1 MNNPFYNKNVVSIRD
16 FTRDDLE
23 YLFHI
28 ADNIDSNSLTDTL
41 QNKLLGLVF
50 FEPSTRTR
58 LSFEAAMNSLGGKCI
73 GFSESSS
80 SSIEKGENLNDTL
93 ITMSQYVDALVL
105 RHQRDGVA
113 RFASEIC
120 NKPVIN
126 AGSGTE
132 EHPTQAMLDLYTI
145 IKERGTID
153 NLNIGIFGDLK
164 YGRTVY
170 SLLYGLSNYT
180 SVTIHLISPDLL
192 QLRDDALFEMKENM
206 SIEKHSH
213 LSDVISK
220 LDVIYTTRIQKE
232 RFPDLQEYEKVK
244 GSYRIDESL
253 LEHAKDDLIILHPM
267 PRSEEIPSSL
277 DTTKYAKYFTQI
289 KYGKIIRSALLY
301 LIFTEYP
308 DS

>member
-1 MNNPFYNKNVVSIRD
+1 MTNPFYNKNVVSIKD
-16 FTRDDLE
+16 FTRNDLE
-23 YLFHI
+23 YLFHV
-28 ADNIDSNSLTDTL
+28 ADNINSNSLCEAL
-41 QNKLLGLVF
+41 RNKILGLVF

-58 LSFEAAMNSLGGKCI
+58 LSFESAMNSLGGTCI

-80 SSIEKGENLNDTL
+80 SSTEKGENLNDTL
-93 ITMSQYVDALVL
+93 VTMNQYVDALVL
-105 RHQRDGVA
+105 RHQKDGVA

-120 NKPVIN
+120 TKPVIN

-145 IKERGTID
+145 FKELGTID

-170 SLLYGLSNYT
+170 SLLYGLSNYNPT
-180 SVTIHLISPDLL
+180 VYLISPDLL
-192 QLRDDALFEMKENM
+192 QLRSDALSDIREKL
-206 SIEKHSH
+206 SIEQHSN

-232 RFPDLQEYEKVK
+232 RFPDIQEYERVK

-253 LEHAKDDLIILHPM
+253 LKNTKDNLIILHPM
-267 PRSEEIPSSL
+267 PRSEEIPPSL
-277 DTTKYAKYFTQI
+277 DTTKYAKYFKQI
-289 KYGKIIRSALLY
+289 QYGKLIRSALLY
-301 LIFTEYP
+301 LIFTEHPEY
-308 DS
+308 